1 MGLLVNILS
10 NEPWVL
16 NKTHFKEL
24 LKDNEN
30 QTKWNNSSE
39 LLNALLIVLFFQHLS
54 TIINSIGIGINNE
67 TEIEEELK
75 NLSLESMSK
84 MKLDKIS
91 KLIKALL
98 HIEDEVV
105 EEEEAEEEEIKEE
118 VIENQEVD
126 KDYILCKDKNNSK
139 QTINFILFCI
149 LS

>member
-1 MGLLVNILS
+1 LGLLVNILS